1 MAFFY
6 VSGNKTVSTYVLC
19 FCCEV
24 DLHEQSRVR
33 ASRDLAAIPSLVLC
47 SVHGKHQR
55 GKRAKRRDYNLF
67 AAIDVACLPCIRRA
81 LETDRELSPDVAS
94 DTHKWNIR
102 DYADYAVEEDV
113 SGAAAVLAYLQT
125 YWSQIVRTRPTT

>member
-1 MAFFY
+1 MAFLH
-6 VSGNKTVSTYVLC
+6 VSENKTVSTYVLC

-24 DLHEQSRVR
+24 DLHEQSRVHIAR
-33 ASRDLAAIPSLVLC
+33 NLAVIPSLVLC
-47 SVHGKHQR
+47 SAHGKHKS

-102 DYADYAVEEDV
+102 DYADDAVIKNIVGVAD
-113 SGAAAVLAYLQT
+113 VLAYLQT
-125 YWSQIVRTRPTT
+125 YWSHIARNRQTT